1 MAKRVN
7 KAKPQEFPESSNTK
21 LLNILLTVFA
31 SVLVGFITYLCT
43 CNKMNQE
50 DRKVCT
56 TVLWVLFLIEAVVI
70 VFYITIICVVPGI
83 IPVNEWF

>member
-1 MAKRVN
+1 VAKRVN

-21 LLNILLTVFA
+21 LLNVLLTVFA

-50 DRKVCT
+50 DRKVCRT
-56 TVLWVLFLIEAVVI
+56 LLWIFFLIEAVLVVMYVI
-70 VFYITIICVVPGI
+70 VICVVPGI